1 VSYEFTDQ
9 VQWIGHIV
17 DGKGE
22 CARHVLP
29 GRKDLAEAPADWPE
43 TLFLGSL
50 NIMVELAA
58 PKEKAQTTFDIR
70 SLVPEF
76 SIPSEQ
82 IRKNPVDP
90 GLDAP
95 QGRAQV
101 WRALL
106 LAGGYEI
113 ACWAIHR
120 PGLDFLRPLELV
132 SHEGIRAT
140 YRLPRGKRHRA
151 TVQMFARKSSRP

>member
-1 VSYEFTDQ
+1 VSYELREK
-9 VQWIGHIV
+9 VQWVGHIV

-29 GRKDLAEAPADWPE
+29 GRKELTEAPADWPE

-50 NIMVELAA
+50 NIVVEMAA
-58 PKEKAQTTFDIR
+58 AKEKAGTSFDIS
-70 SLVPEF
+70 SLEPEF

-82 IRKNPVDP
+82 IRKNPTDP

-95 QGRAQV
+95 QGKAQV
-101 WRALL
+101 WRAVL
-106 LAGGYEI
+106 LAGGHEI

-140 YRLPRGKRHRA
+140 YRLPKGKRHRA
-151 TVQMFARKSSRP
+151 TVQMFGRNASRS

>member
-1 VSYEFTDQ
+1 VSYELTEK
-9 VQWIGHIV
+9 VQWVGHIV

-29 GRKDLAEAPADWPE
+29 GRKELAEAPPDWPE

-50 NIMVELAA
+50 NIMVEMAA
-58 PKEKAQTTFDIR
+58 PKEKAEASFDIR

-82 IRKNPVDP
+82 IRKNPTDP

-95 QGRAQV
+95 QGKAQV
-101 WRALL
+101 WRAVL
-106 LAGGYEI
+106 LAGGHEI
-113 ACWAIHR
+113 SCWAIHR

-151 TVQMFARKSSRP
+151 TVQMFGRKTSSP